1 MRIVQGVLKV
11 RFIVVLSLIYL
22 SLVLFLYQ
30 YLWKTNSLD
39 SGLSL
44 LDFSQNSVPHDR
56 DVFEFSGDK
65 VEFNFKRRNGLL
77 HYPNETSSKNISSQR
92 EVVAEN
98 VSSNVTS
105 TQNIWNKRT
114 PLFNLS
120 DLTAPSMCVHAFYYM
135 WYGNP
140 ERDGKY
146 FHWNHRYLPYWN
158 NKISKRY
165 PQGRHQP
172 PDDIGASYYPE
183 LGCYSSADPRVI
195 EAHMY
200 QLRKAGVGVVS
211 VSWYPAGMSDDEGFP
226 PDPLILLLLD
236 IAQVY
241 SVKIT
246 FHIEPYKG
254 RTPRTVKNDL
264 RYIVEKYSKYPAF
277 YKLNRTNSPGS
288 KKKSLPLV
296 YLYDSYLNTAQEW
309 ANVLQ
314 PGRPESIRG
323 TDVDSIVLALLV
335 EQSHLKSI
343 VDGGFDGFYTYF
355 ASNGFSYGS
364 TTRHWGKLTAFAR
377 KNDLIFVPSVGP
389 GYDDIRVRPWNERNR
404 KSRLGGA
411 YYKEVL
417 QAAVGTGA
425 GLVSLTSF
433 NEWHEGTQIE
443 ASIPKRTSLFTY
455 SDFTPHQPD
464 FYLQLTREFTQHMQC
479 K

>member
-1 MRIVQGVLKV
+1 MRLVQGILKV

-30 YLWKTNSLD
+30 YLWKTNNLD

-44 LDFSQNSVPHDR
+44 IDFSQNSVPHNR

-77 HYPNETSSKNISSQR
+77 HQYSSRRTWNVSSQL
-92 EVVAEN
+92 ELVAEN
-98 VSSNVTS
+98 VSSNVS
-105 TQNIWNKRT
+105 SSQDIWNMRT

-120 DLTAPSMCVHAFYYM
+120 DVTAPSKCVHAFYYM

-146 FHWNHRYLPYWN
+146 FHWNHQYLPHWDTA
-158 NKISKRY
+158 KSKKY
-165 PQGRHQP
+165 PQGRHNP
-172 PDDIGASYYPE
+172 PDDIGASFYPE
-183 LGCYSSADPRVI
+183 LGCYSSSNPRVI
-195 EAHMY
+195 ETHMY

-211 VSWYPAGMSDDEGFP
+211 VSWYPVGMADGEGFP
-226 PDPLILLLLD
+226 PDRLILLLLD
-236 IAQVY
+236 IAQAY
-241 SVKIT
+241 SIQVT

-254 RTPRTVKNDL
+254 RSPQTVKNDL
-264 RYIVEKYSKYPAF
+264 RYIVETYSKYPAF
-277 YKLNRTNSPGS
+277 YKLTHQGS
-288 KKKSLPLV
+288 KISLPLV

-309 ANVLQ
+309 AGVLQ
-314 PGRPESIRG
+314 PGRPDSIRG
-323 TDVDSIVLALLV
+323 TDVDCIVLALLV

-364 TTRHWGKLTAFAR
+364 TIRHWGKLAEFAR
-377 KNDLIFVPSVGP
+377 KHGLIFVPSVGP
-389 GYDDIRVRPWNERNR
+389 GYDDVQVRPWNERNK
-404 KSRLGGA
+404 KSRRGGA
-411 YYKEVL
+411 YYKEML
-417 QAAVGTGA
+417 QAAMGA
-425 GLVSLTSF
+425 DANLISITSF

-443 ASIPKRTSLFTY
+443 TSIPKRTPDHYTY
-455 SDFTPHQPD
+455 LDFTPHQPD
-464 FYLQLTREFTQHMQC
+464 FYLKLTKDFIQQMQC